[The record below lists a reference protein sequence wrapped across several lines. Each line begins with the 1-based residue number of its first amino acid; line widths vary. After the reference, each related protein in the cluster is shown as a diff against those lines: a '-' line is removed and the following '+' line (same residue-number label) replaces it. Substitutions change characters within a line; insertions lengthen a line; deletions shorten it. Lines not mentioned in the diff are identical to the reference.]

1 MVQHGV
7 GAFIHL
13 GLVLSS
19 LTFAQLEEKGK
30 DALHQREIWILSGSG
45 SYRAR
50 SVCCDTRT
58 I

>member
-19 LTFAQLEEKGK
+19 LTFALLEEKGK
-30 DALHQREIWILSGSG
+30 DALHQREVWILSDSG

-50 SVCCDTRT
+50 SVYCDTCT